1 MLELKDWIEEMK
13 FPDRPWLVLGK
24 GPTFSRR
31 YEFRL
36 QDYNTFALNHVVR
49 EQTVDVAHVIDI
61 EVVEPCANA
70 LLYNCNWLIMPRRP
84 HVHCVASDYMT
95 LEDWIQC
102 IPVLAEAERRGKLV
116 TYSFAHEADPND
128 PWIIDARYFS
138 SEVALGIL
146 GRMHVKA
153 VRSLGIDGGTNYSKA
168 FADISSNTLLV
179 NGQASFDLQFD
190 RLKELA
196 DRFGIDYA
204 PLVSSIEHDA
214 NTVSSNNINFS
225 PPQLESTTRLSAA
238 SKVQK
243 LENDL
248 RDARLELMNNNDL
261 LYQVTKELAAC
272 SQRLDWCQDEISQ
285 YKNRVTELEQAL
297 HSVYKSTTWKI
308 GRVVTKPAQVF
319 SKQFSNG
326 DHQQ

>member
-1 MLELKDWIEEMK
+1 LLELKDWIEELK

-24 GPTFSRR
+24 GPSFSRR

-36 QDYNTFALNHVVR
+36 QDYNTLGLNHVVR
-49 EQTVDVAHVIDI
+49 EQSVDVAHVIDI

-102 IPVLAEAERRGKLV
+102 VPVLAEAEKRGKLV
-116 TYSFAHEADPND
+116 TYSFAHEADADD
-128 PWIIDARYFS
+128 PWTVDARYFS
-138 SEVALGIL
+138 SEAALGIL
-146 GRMHVKA
+146 GRMHVKT
-153 VRSLGIDGGTNYSKA
+153 VRSLGIDGGANYSRA

-190 RLKELA
+190 RLQEIA
-196 DRFGIDYA
+196 NQFAIDYL
-204 PLVSSIEHDA
+204 PLVKDVEQEVAS
-214 NTVSSNNINFS
+214 NNNINFA
-225 PPQLESTTRLSAA
+225 PPQLDSTFRPSAA
-238 SKVQK
+238 TKVQK

-248 RDARLELMNNNDL
+248 REARLELMNNTDL

-272 SQRLDWCQDEISQ
+272 SQRLDWSHDEINQ
-285 YKNRVTELEQAL
+285 YRDRVTELEQAL

-308 GRVVTKPAQVF
+308 GRVVTKPAQIF
-319 SKQFSNG
+319 GKQTPNG
-326 DHQQ
+326 NQ

>member
-1 MLELKDWIEEMK
+1 LLELKDWIEELK

-24 GPTFSRR
+24 GPSFSRR

-49 EQTVDVAHVIDI
+49 EQSVDVAHVIDI

-102 IPVLAEAERRGKLV
+102 IPVLAEAEKRGKLV
-116 TYSFAHEADPND
+116 TYSFAHEANFDD
-128 PWIIDARYFS
+128 PWTIDARYFS
-138 SEVALGIL
+138 SEAAMGIL
-146 GRMHVKA
+146 GRMQVKT
-153 VRSLGIDGGTNYSKA
+153 VRSLGIDGGANYSRA

-190 RLKELA
+190 RLQEIA
-196 DRFGIDYA
+196 AQFSMDYL
-204 PLVSSIEHDA
+204 PLVKDGEQEAVAS
-214 NTVSSNNINFS
+214 TNNINFAPS
-225 PPQLESTTRLSAA
+225 QLDSTFRPSAA
-238 SKVQK
+238 TKVQR

-248 RDARLELMNNNDL
+248 REARLELMNNNDL

-272 SQRLDWCQDEISQ
+272 SQRLGWSQDEINQ
-285 YKNRVTELEQAL
+285 YKDRVTELEQAL

-308 GRVVTKPAQVF
+308 GRVVTKPAQIF
-319 SKQFSNG
+319 GKQISNG
-326 DHQQ
+326 NQ